1 MPFNPLFFVKIISH
15 KSVLQSLNLL
25 YGMPFLS
32 SLPLVCSDDAIGN
45 EVSNLA
51 AVLVPFC
58 LEKNWKRFMDQLIF
72 LE

>member
-1 MPFNPLFFVKIISH
+1 
-15 KSVLQSLNLL
+15 
-25 YGMPFLS
+25 MPFLS
-32 SLPLVCSDDAIGN
+32 PLPLVCSDDAIGN